1 MFRYLRVL
9 ALLLISLIP
18 GLALADGL
26 SLTPPASDLS
36 VTLFLNP
43 IFGALV
49 PGGGGGDAMAS
60 VIGKFN
66 AGVLLVG
73 GILLSYGIIAG
84 TMQTAHDGEVLGR
97 RWSSMWMPIRTSIG
111 VAAIVPMGS
120 GYSVI
125 QFLVMWIVVQGVG
138 LADTL
143 WSAYNKD
150 TNAQVTLAMNASSE
164 KAAATARGI
173 LISSLCNVMLKSGA
187 ADDKAAAAARG
198 DTLAAPE
205 NDPFGFAATATVSD
219 PVCGSVNMPK
229 EPKTAIDGNG
239 WAHQTF
245 GSLDIDKK
253 MYAAHKAALSSLQ
266 TTLEPLA
273 TKIYASDNDKATAAL
288 TKDYNSAVSTYL
300 TALNNAAQSA
310 ASSGD
315 SASGFAEMAARASQD
330 GWAVAG
336 AWYMKFIRVQNMLTS
351 AVNQFPTVIK
361 PNEEKLGIASTDS
374 KWYGLVKKFNTVVNS
389 SSYTAGTT
397 GLDKENQ
404 AMIQADSADESWS
417 TIFSWI
423 SDRVDLSRHAQTLL
437 KNTNAG
443 DNPLLSVVVFGN
455 KIFNSGIAIIGI
467 MLSFFV
473 LGSIANDQGGV
484 AAKLASKVVKAFTS
498 SDTILSALIILMPL
512 VMTLVGVML
521 GWGGILAFYIPMIP
535 FIIWIGVVIGWLILV
550 VEAVI
555 AAPLWAVMHI
565 HPDADGVAGRGG
577 QGYNLV
583 LSLALRPA
591 LAIIGLIAAMVL
603 MYPLGKFIIDIF
615 WSAWNIAMNNDTGI
629 FVGVAGVVIFANLLT
644 SVIKQV
650 FSLAHVIPDKLLR
663 WVGGDTGGLGQ
674 YAGDLVQGHE
684 GAVKAAFGY
693 MGNQIGQSAAGNLI
707 RKRDDNRTKTR
718 DEGMAQKRA
727 TDNALESANND
738 FQSSSSQA
746 EKIQNE
752 YSKAG
757 LKEGG
762 GVAAAEEAGTK
773 QSISSQDITADAV
786 RSNQVTRPKNK
797 ETGEAAETFNNLTVS
812 AKGPGGTTRS
822 VPLSEG
828 FAQLD
833 PDQQQTTLD
842 NLNRLSSGGKF
853 NGGNINAGDAVTG
866 GHTRASAKE
875 EAKDAAY
882 KSWRGEAVKDNASL
896 DEQLAETYKD
906 AVNKFN
912 SPRPPGGGGGSGD
925 NPP

>member
-1 MFRYLRVL
+1 MFRYFRVL

-26 SLTPPASDLS
+26 SFTPPASDLS

-66 AGVLLVG
+66 AGVLMVG

-125 QFLVMWIVVQGVG
+125 QFIVMWIVVQGVG

-143 WSAYNKD
+143 WSAYSKD

-164 KAAATARGI
+164 KAASTARAI
-173 LISSLCNVMLKSGA
+173 LISNLCTVMLKSTA
-187 ADDKAAAAARG
+187 ADEKAAAVARS
-198 DTLAAPE
+198 DTLTAPE
-205 NDPFGFAATATVSD
+205 NDPFATGVSD
-219 PVCGSVNMPK
+219 TSQDYICGYVSMPK
-229 EPKTAIDGNG
+229 EPSASYFETGNS
-239 WAHQTF
+239 WARQTF
-245 GSLDIDKK
+245 GSLDIDKA
-253 MYAAHKAALSSLQ
+253 MYNAHKAALTSLQ
-266 TTLEPLA
+266 ATLAPLA
-273 TKIYASDNDKATAAL
+273 TKIYSSDNESSTAVL

-300 TALNNAAQSA
+300 TALNNAAASA
-310 ASSGD
+310 ASSGKA
-315 SASGFAEMAARASQD
+315 ASGFSEMAARASQD

-351 AVNQFPTVIK
+351 AVNQFPTVVK
-361 PNEEKLGIASTDS
+361 PDEEKLGITKSDS
-374 KWYGLVKKFNTVVNS
+374 KWSGLVKKFNNVVNS
-389 SSYTAGTT
+389 SSFSAGST

-404 AMIQADSADESWS
+404 SMIKAQQDDEFWS
-417 TIFSWI
+417 TFFSWV
-423 SDRVDLSRHAQTLL
+423 SDKIDLSRHAQTLL

-443 DNPLLSVVVFGN
+443 DNPLLSVVSFGN
-455 KIFNSGIAIIGI
+455 IIFNGGIAIVGI
-467 MLSFFV
+467 MLSLFA
-473 LGSIANDQGGV
+473 LGGV
-484 AAKLASKVVKAFTS
+484 AKKMPIVDKLVKSLVS
-498 SDTILSALIILMPL
+498 SETMLSILIIVMPL
-512 VMTLVGVML
+512 VMTLMGVML
-521 GWGGILAFYIPMIP
+521 GWGGILAFYVPMIP

-615 WSAWNIAMNNDTGI
+615 WSAWNIAMNNDTGL
-629 FVGVAGVVIFANLLT
+629 FVGLAGVVIFANLLT
-644 SVIKQV
+644 AVLKQV
-650 FSLAHVIPDKLLR
+650 FSLAHVVPDKLLR

-684 GAVKAAFGY
+684 GAVKMASGWV
-693 MGNQIGQSAAGNLI
+693 GSQVGQSAADNL
-707 RKRDDNRTKTR
+707 RKLRDNKRTDGRDN
-718 DEGMAQKRA
+718 DMAEKRA
-727 TDNALESANND
+727 RDGALESANND
-738 FQSSSSQA
+738 FQSGTAQSD
-746 EKIQNE
+746 KIKND
-752 YSKAG
+752 YARAG
-757 LKEGG
+757 LSEGE
-762 GVAAAEEAGTK
+762 GVAAAESAGTR
-773 QSISSQDITADAV
+773 QSVANQDIGGDAV
-786 RSNQVTRPKNK
+786 RSDRINGVNSKG
-797 ETGEAAETFNNLTVS
+797 ETTNFDKLSVS
-812 AKGPGGTTRS
+812 VPNEKGVMES
-822 VPLSEG
+822 VPLSKG
-828 FAQLD
+828 FSQLN

-842 NLNRLSSGGKF
+842 NLNRISSGGEFK
-853 NGGNINAGDAVTG
+853 GGNLNASDAVKG
-866 GHTRASAKE
+866 GDTRASAVEKAKE
-875 EAKDAAY
+875 SAY
-882 KSWRGEAVKDNASL
+882 SDWKNTQSPDKQG
-896 DEQLAETYKD
+896 QLAGTYQE

-912 SPRPPGGGGGSGD
+912 SPRPTPDGSGGSQQV
-925 NPP
+925 